1 MDVINIM
8 IWVIC
13 SCKSYNFFI
22 FFFVIFRLK
31 DVMSNIVERNNGT
44 GTVCEGVVNGR
55 AGVNVG
61 PVRSISCKIL
71 QKRFKLRIASLNVGT
86 MRGRASKI
94 VESLARRRIDIC
106 AVQETCWR
114 GCSTRMITGKHCRYK
129 FLWSGDTSGF
139 GGVGILVAEK
149 WIEKIIS
156 VDRTSS
162 WQMSLRLLIG
172 RKILYILSSYAPQAG
187 LSESEKD
194 TFFFNLLNGISIV
207 PTEEMLLVCGDLN
220 GHVGKTSSGFEGVH
234 GGHGCGVRNPE
245 GTRILEFCAAADL
258 VITNTYFT
266 KHDSQLLTFGSG
278 NAYSQIDYIL
288 VWKSDF
294 KSVRDVKVISGE
306 ECVSQHKLLVGDLEL
321 NTSISKSRSIPPKRK
336 LWKLSNP
343 EVRLQYRNSVHE
355 SAQYFQNPNNSDS
368 AWTEIK
374 TCLLNAC
381 DTVCGWTWGGKLKCK
396 ETWWWNDEVDSIIKE
411 KRRLWKE

>member
-1 MDVINIM
+1 
-8 IWVIC
+8 
-13 SCKSYNFFI
+13 
-22 FFFVIFRLK
+22 
-31 DVMSNIVERNNGT
+31 MSNIVERNNGT
-44 GTVCEGVVNGR
+44 GTVCEGVVNVR

-61 PVRSISCKIL
+61 PVRSISCEIL
-71 QKRFKLRIASLNVGT
+71 QKRFNLRIAFLNVGT
-86 MRGRASKI
+86 MRGRASEI

-106 AVQETCWR
+106 AVQETGWR

-162 WQMSLRLLIG
+162 RQMSLRLLIG

-194 TFFFNLLNGISIV
+194 TFFFNLLNCISIV
-207 PTEEMLLVCGDLN
+207 PTEEMLLVCADLN

-245 GTRILEFCAAADL
+245 GTRILELCAAAYL

-266 KHDSQLLTFGSG
+266 KRDSQLLTFRSG

-288 VWKSDF
+288 VRKSDF
-294 KSVRDVKVISGE
+294 KSVHDVKVISGE

-321 NTSISKSRSIPPKRK
+321 NTSFSK
-336 LWKLSNP
+336 
-343 EVRLQYRNSVHE
+343 
-355 SAQYFQNPNNSDS
+355 
-368 AWTEIK
+368 
-374 TCLLNAC
+374 
-381 DTVCGWTWGGKLKCK
+381 
-396 ETWWWNDEVDSIIKE
+396 
-411 KRRLWKE
+411 

>member
-1 MDVINIM
+1 
-8 IWVIC
+8 
-13 SCKSYNFFI
+13 
-22 FFFVIFRLK
+22 
-31 DVMSNIVERNNGT
+31 MSNIVERNNGT

-55 AGVNVG
+55 AGVNVS
-61 PVRSISCKIL
+61 PVRSISCEIL
-71 QKRFKLRIASLNVGT
+71 KKRFKLRIASLNVGT
-86 MRGRASKI
+86 MRGRACEI

-106 AVQETCWR
+106 AVQETRWR

-139 GGVGILVAEK
+139 GGIGILVAEK
-149 WIEKIIS
+149 WIEKVIS

-162 WQMSLRLLIG
+162 RQMSLRLLIG

-187 LSESEKD
+187 LSEYEKD
-194 TFFFNLLNGISIV
+194 TFFFNLLNCISIV
-207 PTEEMLLVCGDLN
+207 PTELLVCGDLN

-245 GTRILEFCAAADL
+245 GTRILKLCAAADL

-266 KHDSQLLTFGSG
+266 KRDSQLLTFRSG
-278 NAYSQIDYIL
+278 NAYSQIDYIM
-288 VWKSDF
+288 VRKSDF
-294 KSVRDVKVISGE
+294 KSMRDVKVISDE
-306 ECVSQHKLLVGDLEL
+306 ECVSQHKFLVGDLEL
-321 NTSISKSRSIPPKRK
+321 NTSFSKLRSIPPKRK

-355 SAQYFQNPNNSDS
+355 SAQYFQNANNSDS

-381 DTVCGWTWGGKLKCK
+381 DTVCGWTRGVSLNLKKLGGGMMKLTPSSKK
-396 ETWWWNDEVDSIIKE
+396 KDDFGKSGRRVEIKE
-411 KRRLWKE
+411 SIFRQKGR